1 MLPRLAEPL
10 GGTTRPQGGAGE
22 MIAIIVKQ
30 RSGAKRT
37 QRLKGNMKRQREK
50 QAKVKKEN
58 VRPWCINM
66 FKTTVTEAT
75 GPRGAGSLVLEK
87 TENAAA
93 DLQH

>member
-1 MLPRLAEPL
+1 
-10 GGTTRPQGGAGE
+10 
-22 MIAIIVKQ
+22 MIAMIVKQ

-50 QAKVKKEN
+50 QAKEN
-58 VRPWCINM
+58 VRRPWCINM
-66 FKTTVTEAT
+66 FKTTGTEAT
-75 GPRGAGSLVLEK
+75 GPRGAGSLALEK